1 MGRSR
6 DLCHYWKVGFLRL
19 AKFIWLLQA
28 VSGVLLVAL
37 LGLHWVAQHYVA
49 AGGLRTYQDVVY
61 YLRNPWVFLLEAAF
75 LILVTVHALLGLRGI
90 LFDLG
95 LGQRA
100 ERSINWGLSI
110 LGAGAIWYGLDLLLA
125 IIAIK

>member
-1 MGRSR
+1 M
-6 DLCHYWKVGFLRL
+6 RL